1 MLIWYDLVWNNNLG
15 YVRLNGSYN
24 ILKSIN
30 FQVAGIPSLCKE
42 KNMNVKSMSYTGKGK
57 VLWTVW
63 ELDAEDYEILFHFK
77 FNFHLPCFIFLSH
90 SLSSLSNYQI
100 LRYFINNKHLE
111 SARQTCSAVCLCC
124 KNSFLLSRI
133 LYSRTV

>member
-42 KNMNVKSMSYTGKGK
+42 KNMNVKSMSYTGK

-63 ELDAEDYEILFHFK
+63 ELDVEDYEILFYLNSTL
-77 FNFHLPCFIFLSH
+77 NFGIPPVLVFQLEVYYKEDRLLTGLTAQQKRTTDWWYSH
-90 SLSSLSNYQI
+90 KTS
-100 LRYFINNKHLE
+100 
-111 SARQTCSAVCLCC
+111 
-124 KNSFLLSRI
+124 LLSDQ
-133 LYSRTV
+133 

>member
-42 KNMNVKSMSYTGKGK
+42 KNMNVKSMSYTGK

-63 ELDAEDYEILFHFK
+63 ELDVEDYEILCCVVK
-77 FNFHLPCFIFLSH
+77 TRWQENFISTKMFDIIWSFPFQMNKEIGLNVK
-90 SLSSLSNYQI
+90 SSSY
-100 LRYFINNKHLE
+100 LR
-111 SARQTCSAVCLCC
+111 S
-124 KNSFLLSRI
+124 
-133 LYSRTV
+133 